1 MVKLK
6 EQLIVSF
13 EGIDGSGKSTMIN
26 TVKEFLIA
34 QGLTVEVVSPFS
46 ATVLGKATRELV
58 LDSSNYVSG
67 NTEVLAMM
75 GSVSALSDYMKQS
88 TVDFILI
95 DRYILSFNAYQVVG
109 RNNELAKIL
118 YTNTKILKTTFDILL
133 DVDLSTSKE
142 RMKARNIALDN
153 FDSSG
158 DNFKIAI
165 INGYRDA
172 IKYNIS
178 NIIKVDANKEL
189 QEVTDKVIEIFKTH
203 IDLYKI

>member
-189 QEVTDKVIEIFKTH
+189 QEVTDKVIEIFKKH

>member
-26 TVKEFLIA
+26 TVKEFLMA

-58 LDSSNYVSG
+58 LDSSNYVSS

-88 TVDFILI
+88 TADFILI

-109 RNNELAKIL
+109 RNNKLAKIL

>member
-88 TVDFILI
+88 TADFILI

-109 RNNELAKIL
+109 RNNKLAKIL